1 MSRVLRGLPATR
13 RKLNS
18 VVLRSLVNQLYPQ
31 AEREALL
38 GFIEDSAGGSDAD
51 TGTRS
56 RSAIKSPVPEVDA
69 YIHLLILVHLID
81 TNKLEE
87 AGRCSQVGGK
97 YIDSK
102 STFFQYLVLLF

>member
-1 MSRVLRGLPATR
+1 MSRVLRSLPATR
-13 RKLNS
+13 RKLNG

-38 GFIEDSAGGSDAD
+38 AFIEDSAGGSDAD

-69 YIHLLILVHLID
+69 YIHLLLLVHLID

-87 AGRCSQVGGK
+87 AGRCSQVK
-97 YIDSK
+97 D
-102 STFFQYLVLLF
+102 